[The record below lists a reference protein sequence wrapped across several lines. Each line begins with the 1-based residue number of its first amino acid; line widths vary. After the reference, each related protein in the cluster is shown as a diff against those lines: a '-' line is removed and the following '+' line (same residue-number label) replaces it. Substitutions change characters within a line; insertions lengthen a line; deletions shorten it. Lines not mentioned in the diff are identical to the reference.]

1 MTQDDRISISA
12 DSLERM
18 KAELE
23 DLVTR
28 GRAEMSERLKRARD
42 HGDIR
47 ENADYDAAKDA
58 QGMMEARIRTIEET
72 IKSAVVREAGVAAE
86 EATPGVIVTV
96 KEEGTDDPEEYFLA
110 ASNEDKIEG
119 MRTITLS
126 SPLGK
131 AIAGRKSGESVQV
144 EAPGGS
150 FTVDILSLRP
160 G

>member
-1 MTQDDRISISA
+1 MTQDDRIPISA

-58 QGMMEARIRTIEET
+58 QGMMEARIRTLEET
-72 IKSAVVREAGVAAE
+72 IKHAVVREVGGAAE
-86 EATPGVIVTV
+86 EAAPGVIVTV
-96 KEEGTDDPEEYFLA
+96 KEEGVDEREEYFLA

-119 MRTITLS
+119 MRTITLT

-131 AIAGRKSGESVQV
+131 AIAGRKPGDSVQV

-150 FTVDILSLRP
+150 FTVEIVSLRP

>member
-1 MTQDDRISISA
+1 MTQDDRIPISA

-28 GRAEMSERLKRARD
+28 GRAEMSERLKRARA

-58 QGMMEARIRTIEET
+58 QGMMEARIRTLEET
-72 IKSAVVREAGVAAE
+72 IKSAVVREAGGAAD
-86 EATPGVIVTV
+86 EAAPGVIVTV

-150 FTVDILSLRP
+150 FTVEIVSLRP

>member
-1 MTQDDRISISA
+1 MTADDKIPISA

-18 KAELE
+18 QAELD
-23 DLVTR
+23 DLKTR
-28 GRAEMSERLKRARD
+28 GRTEMGARLKRARE

-58 QGMMEARIRTIEET
+58 QGLMEARIRTLEET
-72 IKSAVVREAGVAAE
+72 IKHAVVREGSSEADEAA
-86 EATPGVIVTV
+86 PGVIVTL
-96 KEEGTDDPEEYFLA
+96 KEEGIDEPEEYFLA
-110 ASNEDKIEG
+110 ASPEDRIEG
-119 MRTITLS
+119 VRTITLS

-131 AIAGRKSGESVQV
+131 AIEGKRPGETVQV

-150 FTVDILSLRP
+150 FSVEVVSLRP

>member
-1 MTQDDRISISA
+1 MKEDDRIPISA
-12 DSLERM
+12 ESLERM
-18 KAELE
+18 RAELE
-23 DLVTR
+23 DLQGR
-28 GRAEMSERLKRARD
+28 GRAEMSERLKRARA

-58 QGMMEARIRTIEET
+58 QGMMEARIRTLEET
-72 IKSAVVREAGVAAE
+72 INRAVVREAGNAAD
-86 EATPGVIVTV
+86 EAVPGVIVTV
-96 KEEGTDDPEEYFLA
+96 KEEGADDQEEYFLA

-131 AIAGRKSGESVQV
+131 ALAGGKPGDSVQV

-150 FTVDILSLRP
+150 FTVEIISLRP

>member
-1 MTQDDRISISA
+1 MTQDDRIPISA

-18 KAELE
+18 KAELD

-58 QGMMEARIRTIEET
+58 QGMMEARIRTLEET
-72 IKSAVVREAGVAAE
+72 IKHAVVRKAGGAAE
-86 EATPGVIVTV
+86 EAAPGVIVTV

-131 AIAGRKSGESVQV
+131 AIAGRKSGDSVQV

-150 FTVDILSLRP
+150 FTVEIVSLRP